1 MLFSYRSYFLQP
13 PTLEPNLRRL
23 RAFVGVVQ
31 EGSVHRAADTLHLT
45 QPTVTRAIQKLEREI
60 GHPLFER
67 TSMGMTATPIGLT
80 AARRAGR
87 ALAYLQAAEEELAR
101 LPLESV
107 GDAASTPRAAPVA
120 SATSTASSAS
130 VAPAAPRCAPRIAH
144 ALTSRHLQALI
155 ALSEHGIQS
164 AAAASLSLSQPAI
177 TQALNDLERLVGTP
191 LLLRT
196 SRGMAATAAGEIL
209 LRRGKLALA
218 EITACANDIAEHLG
232 AITGTVAVG
241 VLPIC
246 GTLLVPRAVNR
257 LLRDHPDLRVVLVD
271 GPYDTLLHKLRDGQ
285 LDVIVGPL
293 RDPSPAGDTRQEA
306 LFDGALSVI
315 ARQGHPLA
323 GRHGLTL
330 AELSRCEWVLPSR
343 ETPART
349 IIERV
354 MARAGLPM
362 PDNPVEA
369 NALATLRALL
379 MESDRVAMISRHQI
393 YFEERGG
400 MLAVLPIEL
409 ADTARAIGMTVRAD
423 AHPPAGVLSLLEHL
437 RVAGRERLLA

>member
-1 MLFSYRSYFLQP
+1 MPSARAAMLFSYRSNDLQLP
-13 PTLEPNLRRL
+13 PLEPNLRRL

-31 EGSVHRAADTLHLT
+31 EGSVRRAADMLHLT

-67 TSMGMTATPIGLT
+67 TSTGMTATAIGLT

-87 ALAYLQAAEEELAR
+87 ALAYVRAAEDELAR
-101 LPLESV
+101 LPREP
-107 GDAASTPRAAPVA
+107 AAATPAHAAGAGVA
-120 SATSTASSAS
+120 S
-130 VAPAAPRCAPRIAH
+130 PGPGCAARIVH

-155 ALSEHGIQS
+155 ALSEHGTHS
-164 AAAASLSLSQPAI
+164 AAANALSLSQPAI
-177 TQALNDLERLVGTP
+177 TQALSDLERLVGAP

-218 EITACANDIAEHLG
+218 EIQACASDIAEHLG
-232 AITGTVAVG
+232 TVTGTVAIG

-257 LLRDHPDLRVVLVD
+257 LLRDHPALHVVLVD
-271 GPYDTLLHKLRDGQ
+271 GPYDTLLHKLREGR

-293 RDPSPAGDTRQEA
+293 RDPSPAADTRQEA

-315 ARQGHPLA
+315 ARKDHPLA
-323 GRHGLTL
+323 GRCGLTL
-330 AELSRCEWVLPSR
+330 AELGRCEWVLPSR
-343 ETPART
+343 ETPARA

-409 ADTARAIGMTVRAD
+409 ADTARSIGMTVRAD
-423 AHPPAGVLSLLEHL
+423 AQPPAGVQSLLDHL
-437 RVAGRERLLA
+437 RAAARERLLA

>member
-1 MLFSYRSYFLQP
+1 LHP
-13 PTLEPNLRRL
+13 PAIEPNLRRL
-23 RAFVGVVQ
+23 RALVGVVQ
-31 EGSVHRAADTLHLT
+31 EGSVRRAAETLHLT

-67 TSMGMTATPIGLT
+67 TSLGMTATPIGLT
-80 AARRAGR
+80 VARRAER
-87 ALAYLQAAEEELAR
+87 AHAYLQAAERE
-101 LPLESV
+101 LPLY
-107 GDAASTPRAAPVA
+107 DAAGTAPVA
-120 SATSTASSAS
+120 AKI
-130 VAPAAPRCAPRIAH
+130 PPRIVH
-144 ALTSRHLQALI
+144 ALTGRHLQALI
-155 ALSEHGIQS
+155 ALSDHGTQSS
-164 AAAASLSLSQPAI
+164 AATALSLSQPAV
-177 TQALNDLERLVGTP
+177 TQALNDLERLVGSP

-218 EITACANDIAEHLG
+218 EITACGSDIAELLG
-232 AITGTVAVG
+232 TITGTVTVG

-257 LLRDHPDLRVVLVD
+257 LLREHPRLRVVLVD
-271 GPYDTLLHKLRDGQ
+271 GPYETLLHKLRYGQ

-293 RDPSPAGDTRQEA
+293 RDPSAASDTRQEA

-315 ARQGHPLA
+315 ARTGHPLA
-323 GRHGLTL
+323 GRRGLTL
-330 AELSRCEWVLPSR
+330 AELSRCAWVLPSR
-343 ETPART
+343 ETPAR
-349 IIERV
+349 IIIDRV

-400 MLAVLPIEL
+400 MLAVLPIDL
-409 ADTARAIGMTVRAD
+409 ADTARPIGMTIRAD
-423 AHPPAGVLSLLEHL
+423 AHPPAGVQSLLEHL
-437 RVAGRERLLA
+437 REVGKQRLLA

>member
-1 MLFSYRSYFLQP
+1 MQP

-23 RAFVGVVQ
+23 RAFVGVVR
-31 EGSVHRAADTLHLT
+31 EGSVHRAADLLHLT
-45 QPTVTRAIQKLEREI
+45 QPTVTRAIQKLERDI
-60 GHPLFER
+60 GQPLFER
-67 TSMGMTATPIGLT
+67 TSTGMTATAIGLA
-80 AARRAGR
+80 AARRAQR
-87 ALAYLQAAEEELAR
+87 ALGYLQAAADELAR
-101 LPLESV
+101 MPE
-107 GDAASTPRAAPVA
+107 
-120 SATSTASSAS
+120 ATAG
-130 VAPAAPRCAPRIAH
+130 CAPRIAH

-155 ALSEHGIQS
+155 ALSDHGTQS
-164 AAAASLSLSQPAI
+164 AAAAALSLSQPAI
-177 TQALNDLERLVGTP
+177 TQALSDLERLVGTP

-196 SRGMAATAAGEIL
+196 SRGMAATAAGEVL

-218 EITACANDIAEHLG
+218 EIDACASDIAAHLG
-232 AITGTVAVG
+232 TITGTVAVG

-257 LLRDHPDLRVVLVD
+257 LLRDHPHLRIVLVD
-271 GPYDTLLHKLRDGQ
+271 GPYDTLLHKLRDGR

-293 RDPSPAGDTRQEA
+293 RPPSPAGDTRQEA
-306 LFDGALSVI
+306 LFEGALSVI

-323 GRHGLTL
+323 ARRGLTL
-330 AELSRCEWVLPSR
+330 AELSRCEWVLPAR
-343 ETPART
+343 ETPARA

-379 MESDRVAMISRHQI
+379 MESDRLAMISRHQI

-400 MLAVLPIEL
+400 MLAVLPIDL
-409 ADTARAIGMTVRAD
+409 PDTARAIGMTVRAD
-423 AHPPAGVLSLLEHL
+423 AHPPAGVQSLLEHL
-437 RVAGRERLLA
+437 RVAAREPLLAGSGAVQPPAGISSR